1 MRALPE
7 IKSRALRFA
16 RIQGI
21 CHVSCIQVT
30 HFDSVSKKCRQEHV
44 VFEGEVFG
52 QHWVIQK
59 IKFSYMLL
67 CLLFFF
73 CFNYFALE
81 WELFSLLLHWL
92 TQNHLAGTFLLFSC
106 NFRYIVRVWFALHVR
121 GFLCYDCNFVRTD
134 SPTNESY
141 FCFSCPEVIICQCLY
156 LVSSL
161 CANWCVVLLAHFV
174 GRRWRKERQGDSSY
188 RWDEDI
194 RWRTGDRVKVNALA
208 VNGLFCVVY
217 GY

>member
-1 MRALPE
+1 MQARTCCFWRGSVRTALGNPKDQ
-7 IKSRALRFA
+7 IFIHAAMPSFFLL
-16 RIQGI
+16 Q
-21 CHVSCIQVT
+21 
-30 HFDSVSKKCRQEHV
+30 
-44 VFEGEVFG
+44 
-52 QHWVIQK
+52 
-59 IKFSYMLL
+59 LL
-67 CLLFFF
+67 CFRMRTIFFPP
-73 CFNYFALE
+73 
-81 WELFSLLLHWL
+81 LLHWL

-106 NFRYIVRVWFALHVR
+106 NFRYIVWVWFALHVR
-121 GFLCYDCNFVRTD
+121 GFLRYDCNFVRTD

-161 CANWCVVLLAHFV
+161 YANWCVVLLAHFV